1 MLLEPFNKA
10 NCLAMLNTLYPPTTA
25 VQPTAQLTDTILN
38 AHRQAFFRYIFSIEG
53 RGKSI
58 LDPLIKQGTQE
69 GDVNG
74 WRSVRDTIDKYL
86 RAANGI
92 IDECYEING
101 RDSLEGDEPRHKSR
115 KVDSG
120 ISFTPSEGPSISS
133 RGSRGSTTSST
144 ASVTKVASK
153 PVPQPAAE
161 GKDHKSGGST
171 LEKIAKEIRK
181 MRSRGDLRDA
191 AKNTPAKPR
200 TLKKMRSASILGERD
215 RNLGSSAS
223 DPPPFDVDEFKRK
236 RMIWEAQNSKHSD
249 RNKHSS
255 NEF

>member
-10 NCLAMLNTLYPPTTA
+10 NCLAMLNTLYPPTTSA
-25 VQPTAQLTDTILN
+25 QPTAQLTGTILN
-38 AHRQAFFRYIFSIEG
+38 AHRQAFFRYIFAIEG

-58 LDPLIKQGTQE
+58 LDPLIKQGIQE

-74 WRSVRDTIDKYL
+74 WRLVRDTIDKYL

-92 IDECYEING
+92 IDECYEVNG
-101 RDSLEGDEPRHKSR
+101 KESLEGDQPQHKAR
-115 KVDSG
+115 KIDSG
-120 ISFTPSEGPSISS
+120 ISFSSSERPSTSTRYSHDS
-133 RGSRGSTTSST
+133 TNSSTTS
-144 ASVTKVASK
+144 AARVPSK
-153 PVPQPAAE
+153 SAQSPTPEV
-161 GKDHKSGGST
+161 KDYKPGGST

-181 MRSRGDLRDA
+181 MRSRGDIRDT
-191 AKNTPAKPR
+191 AKNTPAKPK

-215 RNLGSSAS
+215 RNLGSSVS

-236 RMIWEAQNSKHSD
+236 RMLWEAQNSKRSDHS
-249 RNKHSS
+249 KHSS